1 MQDQFNPYAAPATV
15 AMHPKAAD
23 WLRTQDPSLL
33 KVGRGLGNIYLGIVL
48 AILAV
53 IGGAILAA
61 IAGAAGAAAG
71 GQQGAAGGLFIV
83 VLIAGVAV
91 LVGYIMIIVG
101 TLQCLATPEET
112 GARGMIVAS
121 VIMAVMAFVLGVGR
135 AFMGQKAAAGEF
147 GPNEILNAASNLLSL
162 GSQITFLLF
171 LKKLAEFIGAASL
184 ADRAKT
190 LLILMGATFALGL
203 VLGITLYVAAPLGI
217 LIGIALFAIAIV
229 SFFMYLR
236 LLRDMKLAILGGAA
250 S

>member
-15 AMHPKAAD
+15 AMHPKAAE

-33 KVGRGLGNIYLGIVL
+33 KVGRGLGNIYLGIVI

-53 IGGAILAA
+53 IGGVLLAA
-61 IAGAAGAAAG
+61 VTGAAGAAAG
-71 GQQGAAGGLFIV
+71 GRQGAAGGFFIV

-112 GARGMIVAS
+112 GARGLIIAS
-121 VIMAVMAFVLGVGR
+121 VIMAIMAFVLGV
-135 AFMGQKAAAGEF
+135 ASAIMGGDAADGATSQGEIM
-147 GPNEILNAASNLLSL
+147 NSVSNLLSL

-171 LKKLAEFIGAASL
+171 LKKLAEFIGASSL
-184 ADRAKT
+184 SARAKT

-203 VLGITLYVAAPLGI
+203 ILGVTLYAAAPLGI
-217 LIGIALFAIAIV
+217 LIGIALFVIAIV

-236 LLRDMKLAILGGAA
+236 LLRDMKLAILGGDAT
-250 S
+250 